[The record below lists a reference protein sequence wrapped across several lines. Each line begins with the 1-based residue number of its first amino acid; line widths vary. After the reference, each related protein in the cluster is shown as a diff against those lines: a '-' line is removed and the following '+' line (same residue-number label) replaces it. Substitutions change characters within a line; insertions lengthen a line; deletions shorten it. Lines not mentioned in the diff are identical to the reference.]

1 MVRTGSAAAVVAGV
15 MLRLSRFALA
25 GLFIEGARGGL
36 VGRGKFP
43 VEEVVEHVADLL
55 DDPPDQRF
63 LAVFVDPGLRRR
75 RGFFRLLAF
84 RLGGDGLSQAAQ
96 GIPGVEVLLVLKVGL
111 AVGSLAVGLDNVLLD
126 RSPFAGEARVRSGA
140 DVGGGSFRDLLP
152 AGIGMTGLG
161 RGRP

>member
-15 MLRLSRFALA
+15 MLQLSRFALA

-63 LAVFVDPGLRRR
+63 WRYSSIRACDGGAGSSGSWRSGSGVTAFLRRPR
-75 RGFFRLLAF
+75 AF
-84 RLGGDGLSQAAQ
+84 QVS
-96 GIPGVEVLLVLKVGL
+96 
-111 AVGSLAVGLDNVLLD
+111 
-126 RSPFAGEARVRSGA
+126 RSSWC
-140 DVGGGSFRDLLP
+140 
-152 AGIGMTGLG
+152 
-161 RGRP
+161 